1 MRKYKHLLLSIIIIL
16 IDQIS
21 KTFIVKNIEV
31 NTLGYSFF
39 NDFLR
44 IIHVRNNAIAFSIG
58 HNLDYPIR
66 LVLFIII
73 PIFVLFYIFY
83 LMYYEKELNI
93 TNFQKWLF
101 AGFIGGGVGNLI
113 DRIFRD
119 FQVVD
124 FMSNKV
130 YGFLGFERWPTWNF
144 ADARVVVC
152 GVLMILS
159 LLYGYLRKKE

>member
-1 MRKYKHLLLSIIIIL
+1 
-16 IDQIS
+16 
-21 KTFIVKNIEV
+21 
-31 NTLGYSFF
+31 
-39 NDFLR
+39 
-44 IIHVRNNAIAFSIG
+44 
-58 HNLDYPIR
+58 
-66 LVLFIII
+66 
-73 PIFVLFYIFY
+73 
-83 LMYYEKELNI
+83 MYYEKELNI

-144 ADARVVVC
+144 ADASVVVC